1 MHSGVGQ
8 RLEGTPALTKK
19 AYPSTYREMVGR
31 RSRPPDEGCKS
42 ERELD
47 ALLTLAKR
55 RKIAR
60 ESQAKTDAAK
70 EDPVD
75 KLRRQM
81 TTQLVPV
88 FEEIAAKYAPH
99 GFTLELDLSRFMAG
113 ERELTI
119 TMGFGQHTSELHG
132 TVTSEMIAFHEIR
145 RRGEFGGELASGPAL
160 RLRTLNADSFREFI
174 CSGLSRLMRAVM
186 RTA

>member
-1 MHSGVGQ
+1 M
-8 RLEGTPALTKK
+8 TKK
-19 AYPSTYREMVGR
+19 TCPSTYREMVSR
-31 RSRPPDEGCKS
+31 RSQPIVDGCKS
-42 ERELD
+42 EQELD
-47 ALLTLAKR
+47 ALLTMAKK
-55 RKIAR
+55 RKIAQA
-60 ESQAKTDAAK
+60 SQAKAEAAK
-70 EDPVD
+70 QDPVD

-88 FEEIAAKYAPH
+88 FEQIAAKYAPH

-160 RLRTLNADSFREFI
+160 RLRNLNADSFREFV
-174 CSGLSRLMRAVM
+174 CGGLSRLMRAVM